1 MTKKNATAKTK
12 AINQSLRPFGLRS
25 GLRQSGGRF
34 AAGLGRG
41 AESPALIP
49 KAERQG
55 QRLIPFGDDYKKSK
69 RQQPRQRQKRNAGVL
84 RCAQNDRQKRAEAK
98 AGALGLGEGGGRE
111 ADFSTAL
118 LTMKP

>member
-12 AINQSLRPFGLRS
+12 ARDGALRPFGLRS
-25 GLRQSGGRF
+25 SLRQSGGRF

-84 RCAQNDRQKRAEAK
+84 RYAQNDRQKRSK
-98 AGALGLGEGGGRE
+98 GRCAGAGGGGGRE
-111 ADFSTAL
+111 ADFSTAR
-118 LTMKP
+118 LTMRP